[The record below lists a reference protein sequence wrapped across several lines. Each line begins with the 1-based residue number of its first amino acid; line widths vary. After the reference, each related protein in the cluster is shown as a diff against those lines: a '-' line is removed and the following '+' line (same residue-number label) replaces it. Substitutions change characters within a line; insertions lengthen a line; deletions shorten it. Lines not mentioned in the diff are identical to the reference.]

1 MEAYKEAERPC
12 GALRVDR
19 SLPTPKL
26 SNILR
31 SAGIKFRLYI
41 LPGLGAHNA
50 LECEKGPSK
59 AVATVVAPTASES
72 NTIGRYVGRF
82 CLSRHLGRRFS
93 KTRDGFGMMG
103 VATEEQEVED
113 AKRQDTYLL
122 LMMNVR
128 CI

>member
-1 MEAYKEAERPC
+1 MEAYEEAERPC

-19 SLPTPKL
+19 SLLTPKL

-41 LPGLGAHNA
+41 LPRLGAQ
-50 LECEKGPSK
+50 KGPWK

-72 NTIGRYVGRF
+72 NTKGRYVGRF

-93 KTRDGFGMMG
+93 KTRDGFGEMG
-103 VATEEQEVED
+103 VTTGEEEVED
-113 AKRQDTYLL
+113 ATRQDAYLL
-122 LMMNVR
+122 LYDECEM
-128 CI
+128 